1 MRPVMH
7 RMSLTEIMVPYGDP
21 RAPFNRKC
29 AFDMVD
35 YGLGNC
41 CSSLDLGCDCLG
53 AIKYFDAVLADKKG
67 ERLKQ
72 LPFERALPIYNT
84 DLQRSVNT
92 GHKWTEHKGT

>member
-41 CSSLDLGCDCLG
+41 SSSLDLGCDCLG

-67 ERLKQ
+67 AFFS
-72 LPFERALPIYNT
+72 PSFYTSPVPAYNT
-84 DLQRSVNT
+84 HLQR
-92 GHKWTEHKGT
+92 